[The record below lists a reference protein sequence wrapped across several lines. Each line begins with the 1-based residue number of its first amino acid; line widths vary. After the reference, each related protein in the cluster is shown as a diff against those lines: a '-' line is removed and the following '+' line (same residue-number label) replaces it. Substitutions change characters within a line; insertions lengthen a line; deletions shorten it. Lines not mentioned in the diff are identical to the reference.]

1 MRYVVRGQNKV
12 DIDWPISIKGK
23 NTSRDL
29 KIELAALR
37 HGFFFADVPLPKTRR
52 KVINRITLSFT
63 PIQSHHIN
71 HHGTSIQSA
80 TKIFYFLRRLDLLI
94 STVSQAHRIITTL
107 VLTGS
112 RVFGRAFAE
121 AYKQA
126 SASSKYASEMKK
138 GNVTGASTYASS
150 GLTLDEACKI
160 LNVKPPQAA
169 AGGEAQLESVME
181 RFKKLFDINDPEKG
195 GSFYLQSKILRA
207 RERIEM
213 ELRET
218 ERKAATDK
226 ELKEGWKPKVYKD
239 R

>member
-1 MRYVVRGQNKV
+1 
-12 DIDWPISIKGK
+12 
-23 NTSRDL
+23 
-29 KIELAALR
+29 
-37 HGFFFADVPLPKTRR
+37 
-52 KVINRITLSFT
+52 
-63 PIQSHHIN
+63 
-71 HHGTSIQSA
+71 
-80 TKIFYFLRRLDLLI
+80 
-94 STVSQAHRIITTL
+94 
-107 VLTGS
+107 
-112 RVFGRAFAE
+112 
-121 AYKQA
+121 
-126 SASSKYASEMKK
+126 MKK

-169 AGGEAQLESVME
+169 AAGEAQLETVME

-218 ERKAATDK
+218 ERKATMEK

-239 R
+239 RWSIYFNSSTAPLYSRVDHRQPDIDFGSVEPDELDILFTISLLRSPISAS